1 MAQPIRVLIADDRP
15 RSREGLR
22 ALLDTCEEIE
32 VVGEASNGEEA
43 VRMTEKDG
51 PDVVLMDARMPVMG
65 GIEATRR
72 IKEQYPGIHVVILSL
87 YTAYRIKAMA
97 AGAAAFL
104 VRGGSSQELL
114 ETIKT
119 WGSASHHPGLDASHL
134 LS

>member
-22 ALLDTCEEIE
+22 ALLATCEEIE

-72 IKEQYPGIHVVILSL
+72 IKEQYPDIHVIMLSL
-87 YTAYRIKAMA
+87 YTAYRLKAMA

-104 VRGGSSQELL
+104 VKGGSSQELL

-119 WGSASHHPGLDASHL
+119 WGSASHRPGFDASHL
-134 LS
+134 PS

>member
-22 ALLDTCEEIE
+22 ALLATCEEIE

-72 IKEQYPGIHVVILSL
+72 IKEQYPDIHVIMLSL
-87 YTAYRIKAMA
+87 YTAYRLKAMA

-104 VRGGSSQELL
+104 VKGGSSQELL

-119 WGSASHHPGLDASHL
+119 WGSASHQPGFDASL
-134 LS
+134 FPS